1 MPPEPTS
8 SYQELTELQLEILD
22 VIWERGEST
31 VAEVAEALLERR
43 ALAITTVATLL
54 SRLQKRGVL
63 THRTEGRQYVY
74 RPLVSRDEVRESML
88 SALTHRLFRGDVTA
102 LLSHLLTESQITS
115 GDLER
120 VKALIESKTR
130 DTEEHD
136 VR

>member
-1 MPPEPTS
+1 MTEPLTPT
-8 SYQELTELQLEILD
+8 QELTELQLEILD

-31 VAEVAEALLERR
+31 VADVAEALLDRR
-43 ALAITTVATLL
+43 ALAVTTVATLL
-54 SRLQKRGVL
+54 SRLEKRGVL

-88 SALTHRLFRGDVTA
+88 TALTHRLFRGDVTA
-102 LLSHLLTESQITS
+102 LLSHLLTESQISS

-120 VKALIESKTR
+120 VKALIDSKTKE
-130 DTEEHD
+130 TEEHD

>member
-1 MPPEPTS
+1 M
-8 SYQELTELQLEILD
+8 
-22 VIWERGEST
+22 
-31 VAEVAEALLERR
+31 
-43 ALAITTVATLL
+43 ATLL

-115 GDLER
+115 GDLELELGEFL
-120 VKALIESKTR
+120 VLAPLCVIALLLGWR
-130 DTEEHD
+130 D
-136 VR
+136 RA